1 MEKSARPDVAVGVH
15 LRRVAVF
22 TIFSL
27 FMLAIGIPGA
37 GTNHPQPYSAGPL
50 GSTDYPW
57 TMFHY
62 DQFRSGATL
71 ASAPSTA
78 NQMWRFA
85 TGSFVYSSP
94 AVSDGLV
101 FVTSYD
107 TNAYAIDEYSG
118 QQKWSFNTGSV
129 IFSSPAVANGM
140 VYFASRNGGILYALN
155 EQTGSEVWGRGYLNY
170 FIAASPVVAD
180 GKVFYSSWCSASC
193 FQNGQFVALDANT
206 GAVVWANATL
216 PSAPLSSSPAVDNG
230 RVFFG
235 LDDGSVTALNET
247 TGKAMWRVV
256 PGSAVPVRNALTVAY
271 GRIYIGN
278 ANRFFALNEMTG
290 ATVWSFNTGNS
301 NSTSAAVSN
310 GVVYFG
316 TGRGNIYA
324 VNATTGAQIWV
335 ATTGAAVSSS
345 PALSL
350 GSNMILVGSNDHYLY
365 ALNATSGV
373 RLWRYLTAGA
383 IWSSPAI
390 ADGRAFFGSDDYNVY
405 ALGVVAPSLQASVF
419 PSKTSLKPGQISTLT
434 ITVTN
439 GSTPQTGVTLALT
452 SSAGGGFTQP
462 VMGSPGLYYSN
473 FTAPLVSSTI
483 GTLIQVVASEN
494 GFLSGSA
501 QTSITLIPFPPLT
514 VAAAPTPT
522 SITPG
527 GEIVLMIRVTNGTSP
542 VTGATIRLSSSAGG
556 SFSSPTDGG
565 NGNYTAIYST
575 PLQASSP
582 IVMIQANKTGF
593 ASGQD
598 TVTVTVNGIPNLTNL
613 KVSGIPA
620 IFLIAG
626 IALLFLV
633 VLIALVSRRKRE
645 PSSPYYHPVE
655 GETPTYVSRPSFG
668 EGLSRRFLGGLF
680 TGLAAIAGS

>member
-1 MEKSARPDVAVGVH
+1 
-15 LRRVAVF
+15 
-22 TIFSL
+22 
-27 FMLAIGIPGA
+27 
-37 GTNHPQPYSAGPL
+37 
-50 GSTDYPW
+50 
-57 TMFHY
+57 MFHY
-62 DQFRSGATL
+62 DHFRGGATL
-71 ASAPSTA
+71 ASAPGTA

-107 TNAYAIDEYSG
+107 MNAYAIDEYSG

-129 IFSSPAVANGM
+129 IFSSPAVANGI

-155 EQTGSEVWGRGYLNY
+155 EQTGSEIWGRGYLNY
-170 FIAASPVVAD
+170 FIASSPAVAD
-180 GKVFYSSWCSASC
+180 GKVFYGSWCAASC

-216 PSAPLSSSPAVDNG
+216 PSAPLSSSPAVDSG

-256 PGSAVPVRNALTVAY
+256 PGGAVPVRNALAVAY
-271 GRIYIGN
+271 GRVYIGT
-278 ANRFFALNEMTG
+278 ATKFFALDEITG
-290 ATVWSFNTGNS
+290 ATDWSFNTGNT

-310 GVVYFG
+310 GIVYFG
-316 TGRGNIYA
+316 TGKGNVYA
-324 VNATTGAQIWV
+324 VNATTGAQKWV
-335 ATTGAAVSSS
+335 AATGAAVSSS

-373 RLWRYLTAGA
+373 RLWRFVTSAP
-383 IWSSPAI
+383 IWSSPAV
-390 ADGRAFFGSDDYNVY
+390 ADGRVFFGSDDYNVY
-405 ALGVVAPSLQASVF
+405 ALGAIAPALKATIF
-419 PSKTSLKPGQISTLT
+419 PSVTSLKPGQVSTLT

-439 GSTPQTGVTLALT
+439 GTTPETGVTLTLT
-452 SSAGGGFTQP
+452 STAGGGFTQP
-462 VMGSPGLYYSN
+462 VPGSPGLYYSN
-473 FTAPLVSSTI
+473 FTAPLVSSITD
-483 GTLIQVVASEN
+483 TTIQVVVSES

-501 QTSITLIPFPPLT
+501 QTTITVYPLPPLT
-514 VAAAPTPT
+514 VAAAPSPA

-527 GEIVLMIRVTNGTSP
+527 GEIVIAIRVTNGTSP
-542 VTGATIRLSSSAGG
+542 VTGASIFLSSAAGG
-556 SFSSPTDGG
+556 TFSTPTDGG
-565 NGNYTAIYST
+565 NGNYTAVYTT

-582 IVMIQANKTGF
+582 TVMIQASKPGF
-593 ASGQD
+593 SSGQD

-620 IFLIAG
+620 LFLIAG
-626 IALLFLV
+626 FALLFLI
-633 VLIALVSRRKRE
+633 VLIALVSRRQRE
-645 PSSPYYHPVE
+645 PTSPYHHPVE
-655 GETPTYVSRPSFG
+655 AEPPSYACRPDFE
-668 EGLSRRFLGGLF
+668 EGLSSRFRCGLF
-680 TGLAAIAGS
+680 TGLAAIGGS